1 MNKQIE
7 AKKELKEKVK
17 TEKQDKLSWDEY
29 HQIVNDSL
37 REENQ
42 SCSTCE
48 QTL

>member
-1 MNKQIE
+1 MTEQTKTANLLTE
-7 AKKELKEKVK
+7 KEKIK

-29 HQIVNDSL
+29 HLIVNDAL

-48 QTL
+48 